1 MNEKTIIDAIVGIA
15 QNYASPYKVYRGGV
29 LAVDSISITK
39 QTDSTTPD
47 FSKNIQGTMYLSVT
61 GKATN
66 PEGMLNTMMTI
77 FAVLNSLRSTT
88 SWDPLP
94 SGVLAINQR
103 NAPELVGHDETA
115 NNCWLIAGSLE
126 VVYGKSVSDFSPS

>member
-15 QNYASPYKVYRGGV
+15 QNYALPYKVYRGGV

-47 FSKNIQGTMYLSVT
+47 FGKNVQGTMILSVT

-66 PEGMLNTMMTI
+66 PEEMLNVLMTV
-77 FAVLNSLRSTT
+77 FAALNAARSTT
-88 SWDPLP
+88 WDQLP

-103 NAPELVGHDETA
+103 NSPELVGHDETA